1 MHLTLNSVTKH
12 DGIFIT
18 YPDGRP
24 AGEIHYKISG
34 AQRWVAVPAWGF
46 SHGFADLNAAEYYIL
61 ALAIEREA
69 QQPGQQLDRT
79 A

>member
-1 MHLTLNSVTKH
+1 MSITLNRVTKH

-24 AGEIHYKISG
+24 AGEIHYKPSDR
-34 AQRWVAVPAWGF
+34 QRWIAQPTWGF
-46 SHGFADLNAAEYYIL
+46 SHGFASLEAAEYYVL
-61 ALAIEREA
+61 ALAIERETIE
-69 QQPGQQLDRT
+69 PGALVSRT